1 MKLTKKIST
10 KSFLVSHILIL
21 ILGLIFLFGLHYMMN
36 IQYQKSSNLF
46 LNGPVTSKPK
56 SFTLTVNQPSD
67 ESLIFE
73 SSILVSGKTGPNM
86 EVLISTDTDDLVIKT
101 KSDGS
106 FSQTLNLSEGVNNI
120 KIVSFDITGDSKE
133 SDRIVYYS
141 KEKIQ

>member
-1 MKLTKKIST
+1 MKLNKKISQ
-10 KSFLVSHILIL
+10 KHFIISHILIL
-21 ILGLIFLFGLHYMMN
+21 LFSLSFLFGLYYMLN
-36 IQYQKSSNLF
+36 LQYKKSSNLF

-56 SFTLTVNQPSD
+56 SFTLTVSQPSD

-73 SSILVSGKTGPNM
+73 SSILISGKTGPNM
-86 EVLISTDTDDLVIKT
+86 EVLISTDTDDLVIET

-120 KIVSFDITGDSKE
+120 KIVAFDITGNSRE